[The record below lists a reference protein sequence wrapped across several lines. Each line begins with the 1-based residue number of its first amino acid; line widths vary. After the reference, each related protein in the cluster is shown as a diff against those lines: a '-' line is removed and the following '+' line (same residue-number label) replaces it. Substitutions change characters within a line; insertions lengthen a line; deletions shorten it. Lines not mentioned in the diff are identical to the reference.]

1 MIIGL
6 TGGIASGKS
15 QVSRWFEELG
25 ITVVDADIVA
35 REVVNIGQPALAQIA
50 KYFGQTILL
59 ENGQLNRAKLRQ
71 EIFANEEKKNW
82 LNQLVHPLIR
92 EAMLTQLN
100 QAQGPYKILVAPLLL
115 ENQLNKLVD
124 RVLVVDASTNVQ
136 IERTM
141 ARDSV
146 SAKQA
151 QQIIDA
157 QMKREAKL
165 AAADDIIENNAD
177 LPTLQL
183 KVKALH
189 QFYLDLSKSNDS

>member
-15 QVSRWFEELG
+15 QVSHCFEELG

-50 KYFGQTILL
+50 EYFGQTILL
-59 ENGQLNRAKLRQ
+59 ENGELNRAKLRQ
-71 EIFANEEKKNW
+71 EIFADEEKKNW
-82 LNQLVHPLIR
+82 LNQLMHPLIR
-92 EAMLTQLN
+92 ETMLTQLN
-100 QAQGPYKILVAPLLL
+100 QAQGAYKVLVAPLLL
-115 ENQLNKLVD
+115 ENKLNKLVD
-124 RVLVVDASTNVQ
+124 RVLVVDAPTNTQ
-136 IERTM
+136 IERTI
-141 ARDSV
+141 ARDNV
-146 SAKQA
+146 SSTQA

-189 QFYLDLSKSNDS
+189 QFYLDLSKSHDS

>member
-15 QVSRWFEELG
+15 QVSHCFEELG

-59 ENGQLNRAKLRQ
+59 ENGELNRAKLRQ

>member
-1 MIIGL
+1 MIVGL

-35 REVVNIGQPALAQIA
+35 REVVNIGQPALAQIEE
-50 KYFGQTILL
+50 YFGQTILL

-71 EIFANEEKKNW
+71 EIFADEDKKNW
-82 LNQLVHPLIR
+82 LNQLMHPLIR
-92 EAMLTQLN
+92 ETMLTQLN
-100 QAQGPYKILVAPLLL
+100 QAQGAYKILVAPLLL
-115 ENQLNKLVD
+115 ENQLHKLVD

-141 ARDSV
+141 ARDNV
-146 SAKQA
+146 SANQA

-165 AAADDIIENNAD
+165 AAADDIIENDAD

-189 QFYLDLSKSNDS
+189 QFYLDLSKSHDS